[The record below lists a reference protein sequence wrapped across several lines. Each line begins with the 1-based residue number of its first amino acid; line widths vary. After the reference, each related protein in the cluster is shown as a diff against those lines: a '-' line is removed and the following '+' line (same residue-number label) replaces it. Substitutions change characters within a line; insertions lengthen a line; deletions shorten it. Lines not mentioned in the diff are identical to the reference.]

1 MGLFDIGKK
10 KKKSSSSAP
19 AKKAPKDVLSFEDH
33 VNGAHAVMT
42 AQDTE
47 EFDPQK
53 FPDNGHH
60 LTEDIKKA
68 FGEVSG
74 EYTYNK
80 YGYVLNKSL
89 GLETPPEEFD
99 WFKNKYGYSAPRTL
113 LPYLKKEK
121 HEVIDHFVL
130 PGATKFNEKN
140 EMVTDWSKF
149 QKKSAVHT
157 FYWYQLPAAEAV
169 SVTAD
174 EMTGEIVFQDK
185 LGRTQQMIVA
195 QYDERRQGFS
205 SIKIYDTQKRYL
217 DKNFINL
224 SYSIDWDAE
233 TKALKERA
241 ERCVERFGSLF
252 GYRVL
257 GNMEYFDLGRNRRP
271 NGYVDILGSFDTPEE
286 FLKKTMEDLKLQKK
300 YNRGIYI
307 DENTEAWKKNILRN
321 RIQFLVD
328 TPELTWVLIN
338 YVIPQFEMDNR
349 DQRAYQNYVDT
360 VHSIREQ
367 CNADMQ
373 KRHPGYR
380 IPEDGANGDM
390 QHLED
395 IMYCDR
401 VNEEIEAWEDAH
413 KTPNN
418 PAGSMGEKA
427 AENKDVLRQIHN
439 LALRYAKGTMTKLE
453 EEEDRRM
460 RAERA
465 VAKILNEE
473 RSDS

>member
-1 MGLFDIGKK
+1 MGLFGFGKK
-10 KKKSSSSAP
+10 NRKISSSAP
-19 AKKAPKDVLSFEDH
+19 AKKAPKDILSFEDH
-33 VNGAHAVMT
+33 VNGAHAVMAT
-42 AQDTE
+42 QDTE
-47 EFDPQK
+47 EFDPKK
-53 FPDNGHH
+53 FPENGRQ
-60 LTEDIKKA
+60 LTEDIQKA

-74 EYTYNK
+74 EFTYNK
-80 YGYVLNKSL
+80 YGYVLNKSR

-121 HEVIDHFVL
+121 HEVLDTVIL
-130 PGATKFNEKN
+130 PGAYTFNEKH
-140 EMVTDWSKF
+140 EIVEDWSKF
-149 QKKSAVHT
+149 QKKPAVHT

-169 SVTAD
+169 SITAD
-174 EMTGEIVFQDK
+174 EKTREIVFQDK

-205 SIKIYDTQKRYL
+205 SIKIYDTKKRYL
-217 DKNFINL
+217 DQISINL

-241 ERCVERFGSLF
+241 KECVELFGSLF
-252 GYRVL
+252 GHKVL
-257 GNMEYFDLGRNRRP
+257 RDMEYFDLGRNRKP
-271 NGYVDILGSFDTPEE
+271 NGYVDVLGSFDTPEE
-286 FLKKTMEDLKLQKK
+286 FLKKTMEELKLQKQYK
-300 YNRGIYI
+300 RGIYI
-307 DENTEAWKKNILRN
+307 DENTKAWKTNILRN

-328 TPELTWVLIN
+328 TPELAWILIN

-373 KRHPGYR
+373 KRHPGYC

-395 IMYCDR
+395 IMYCNR
-401 VNEEIEAWEDAH
+401 VSEEIEAWEDAE
-413 KTPNN
+413 KRANN
-418 PAGSMGEKA
+418 PAGSIDEKA
-427 AENKDVLRQIHN
+427 MRQIQD
-439 LALRYAKGTMTKLE
+439 LALRYAKGTMTELE
-453 EEEDRRM
+453 EETDRLM

-465 VAKILNEE
+465 VSKMLNEE
-473 RSDS
+473 RNDD